1 MKRGVF
7 MSKLTQKRKMSYT
20 PVIIGLC
27 FLMVF
32 TCLGF
37 CSSTKS
43 YFIVPVTEDL
53 GISRSLYSF
62 NDSCRFVATAVVNIF
77 FGTLINRFGP
87 RKLIAAGFV
96 SLALSAVVYSMAIN
110 VFMIYLGGCL
120 LGVGLSWTTTT
131 MVGSV
136 VNRWCFSKKGTIM
149 GAVLAAN
156 GLGGALA
163 TQIVCPVIES
173 GKNGYRTAYIV
184 IALVLAGVG
193 TLITFLFRDKP
204 KDGQDNN
211 HDSSKHKKK
220 TAAYEGLEY
229 SKAVRMP
236 FFYGAAMCVFV
247 TGLVLQGITGVV
259 KAHFSDVGLNEEY
272 VMNIMSIHWIA
283 LAVFKFLTGVIYDKF
298 GLRVTTTVCC
308 TTSVTVMVLLVLCTN
323 SVQGM
328 IFAAIYSIFA
338 GLALPL
344 ETIMLPIYAG
354 DLFGEKSYNQV
365 LGLFVSVNTAGYAL
379 GAPLINACYDI
390 FGSYKNGF
398 IIGAVLMTAVIIGIN
413 IVISHAHNLRK
424 KLEIQ
429 DSANAQN
436 A

>member
-1 MKRGVF
+1 
-7 MSKLTQKRKMSYT
+7 MSDLAQKKKMSYT
-20 PVIIGLC
+20 PVIVGLC

-43 YFIVPVTEDL
+43 YFIVPVTDEL

-62 NDSCRFVATAVVNIF
+62 NDSCRFIATAVVNIF
-77 FGTLINRFGP
+77 FGTLINHFGP
-87 RKLIAAGFV
+87 RKLIAAGFA
-96 SLALSAVVYSMAIN
+96 SLALSAAVYSMATN

-163 TQIVCPVIES
+163 TQIVCPIIES
-173 GKNGYRTAYIV
+173 GKTGYRKAYIV
-184 IALVLAGVG
+184 IALILVGVG
-193 TLITFLFRDKP
+193 ALITVFFRDKP
-204 KDGQDNN
+204 KESQDGD
-211 HDSSKHKKK
+211 HGDAAKKKK
-220 TAAYEGLEY
+220 TAAYEGVEY
-229 SKAVRMP
+229 SKAIKMP
-236 FFYGAAMCVFV
+236 FFYGAALCVFV

-259 KAHFSDVGLNEEY
+259 RAHFSDVGLDAEY
-272 VMNIMSIHWIA
+272 VKNIMSIHWIA

-298 GLRVTTTVCC
+298 GLRVTTTICC
-308 TTSVTVMVLLVLCTN
+308 GTSVTVMVLLMLCTN
-323 SVQGM
+323 SLQGM

-379 GAPLINACYDI
+379 GAPLINACYDV
-390 FGSYKNGF
+390 FGSYNAGF
-398 IIGAVLMTAVIIGIN
+398 FVGAVLMVFVTIGIN
-413 IVISHAHNLRK
+413 IVISYAHRLRK
-424 KLEIQ
+424 RIEV
-429 DSANAQN
+429 QN
-436 A
+436 